1 VTEPPDDERPGDGA
15 NEWAMIERL
24 DAGEP
29 ASSPEEARARAPYER
44 LFERIRDL
52 DVIAPPAGWEDQAVT
67 RWAAARRKRRLG
79 IALGATTAAVLAVV
93 FLLQLCAAPSAVRLD
108 VAVLVPPGSTRRGD
122 AAVGDLLRVRVH
134 DDQAHL
140 ELRVY
145 LGTAL
150 IARCPGSA
158 ACQRNASLVELDWKL
173 AEAGAY
179 QIILLSGSSDIPAG
193 NGTLDRDLLDA
204 QGAGVGIERRSLT
217 VAP

>member
-1 VTEPPDDERPGDGA
+1 MTEPPDDERPGDGA

-29 ASSPEEARARAPYER
+29 ASSPEEARARAPYEQ
-44 LFERIRDL
+44 LFARIRDL
-52 DVIAPPAGWEDQAVT
+52 DVIAPPAGWEDRAVT
-67 RWAAARRKRRLG
+67 RWAAARRKRRLS
-79 IALGATTAAVLAVV
+79 IALGATTAAVLAAV

-108 VAVLVPPGSTRRGD
+108 VAVLAPPGATRRGD

-134 DDQAHL
+134 DDQPHL

-150 IARCPGSA
+150 IARCPGST
-158 ACQRNASLVELDWKL
+158 ACQRNASLVELDWRL

-193 NGTLDRDLLDA
+193 HGALDRDLLDA
-204 QGAGVGIERRSLT
+204 RGAGVSIEIRRLP